1 MNSLNSIV
9 TAASVSEAADGAGRN
24 TMEPKGST
32 GLLARMTLSDSF
44 RLLITLNF
52 YLLFVNYGYRAYLQG
67 LKWTVG
73 KDDIRKAVEF
83 LKVTCVKSW
92 MKGTGIMNCI
102 DLEVHLTGIKSLFTF
117 RIRIR
122 LYDFL
127 DKKPKFFGGKEMV
140 IRNWMIDTFILSP
153 NTACF
158 GRKVNSF

>member
-1 MNSLNSIV
+1 MTPYIPFLYFLDLNVDNVI
-9 TAASVSEAADGAGRN
+9 
-24 TMEPKGST
+24 
-32 GLLARMTLSDSF
+32 
-44 RLLITLNF
+44 
-52 YLLFVNYGYRAYLQG
+52 
-67 LKWTVG
+67 
-73 KDDIRKAVEF
+73 

-158 GRKVNSF
+158 GRKVNSFTDGLDERSGPFIS